1 MRLANMDAQPCIF
14 FAGRYSYRK
23 PGAFVAGVLAALGGG
38 YVLRYLV
45 LSIPHT
51 TWSIKAYGAAAFV
64 GGIGGLLFVCGLI
77 VLRRWFAQTSLTLEI
92 SAAGVRY
99 GETFH
104 SWSEIHWISGHTD
117 RKGVQLFYQT
127 RQRGLAGC
135 DRPLPVDSN
144 PTVEEFHSLLET
156 LRGALS
162 EKYPNVEFG

>member
-1 MRLANMDAQPCIF
+1 MDAQPRIF

-23 PGAFVAGVLAALGGG
+23 PGALVAGVVAVLFGG
-38 YVLRYLV
+38 YALRYLV

-51 TWSIKAYGAAAFV
+51 TWSIKAYGAAAFIA
-64 GGIGGLLFVCGLI
+64 GIGSLLLLCGLI
-77 VLRRWFAQTSLTLEI
+77 VLGRWFTQTSLTLEI

-117 RKGVQLFYQT
+117 RKGVCLFYQT
-127 RQRGLAGC
+127 QQRGLAGC

-144 PTVEEFHSLLET
+144 PTVEQFHSLLET
-156 LRGALS
+156 LKSALS
-162 EKYPNVEFG
+162 EEYPNVEFG